1 MKIIDISVPLSPHL
15 PVWPGDRQIVLERY
29 HALSRG
35 DTSNDTRLVCSVH
48 SGTHVDA
55 PLHFVENGASVEQLP
70 LDVLMGP
77 AVVVELPEIDVITPE
92 QLDAQELPPSTQRL
106 LLKTKNSRLWD
117 HPDHKFNPEFV
128 ALSAASADWM
138 VDQGIRLVGIDYLSI
153 QLYDDVEP
161 QTHRTLLDA
170 GIIILEG
177 LDLRQVRSGRYDL
190 ICLPLKLAGSEG
202 APARAVLIEK

>member
-1 MKIIDISVPLSPHL
+1 MKIVDISLPLSSKL
-15 PVWPGDRQIVLERY
+15 PVWPGDSSVVLERY
-29 HALSRG
+29 RELSKG
-35 DTSNDTRLVCSVH
+35 DSSNDTRLACSVH

-55 PLHFVENGASVEQLP
+55 PLHFIENGAAVEQLS

-77 AVVVELPEIDVITPE
+77 AVVVELPEIDVITPD
-92 QLDAQELPPSTQRL
+92 QLEAQKLPPNTQRL
-106 LLKTKNSRLWD
+106 LIKTKNSHLWD

-128 ALSAASADWM
+128 ALSAASADWI

-153 QLYDDVEP
+153 QLYNDVEP
-161 QTHRTLLDA
+161 QTHRTLLHA

-177 LDLRQVRSGRYDL
+177 LDLRQVRPGGYDL
-190 ICLPLKLAGSEG
+190 ICLPLKLADSEG